1 MDWIDTAPATAC
13 LDAPARAALA
23 PLVPSDVPRGTVLF
37 RPGDAV
43 QGFVLMLEG
52 RIEVFLTG
60 ANGRELMLYAVEP
73 GQTCVQTTLGLLGEA
88 AYSGEAIAT
97 APCRL
102 VLVPRA
108 IFLKLM
114 ETSPAFRGLVFAAM
128 AVRMEEVIRLMERV
142 SFQSVE
148 SRLAGWLVARAE
160 GGRVQ
165 ATHAE
170 IAAQIGS
177 AREVVSRRLDAF
189 ARRGWV
195 RTERGAVELR
205 DAPALARLAATEAL

>member
-97 APCRL
+97 APCRR
-102 VLVPRA
+102 RA
-108 IFLKLM
+108 ST
-114 ETSPAFRGLVFAAM
+114 TSAAP
-128 AVRMEEVIRLMERV
+128 
-142 SFQSVE
+142 
-148 SRLAGWLVARAE
+148 
-160 GGRVQ
+160 
-165 ATHAE
+165 
-170 IAAQIGS
+170 
-177 AREVVSRRLDAF
+177 D
-189 ARRGWV
+189 
-195 RTERGAVELR
+195 
-205 DAPALARLAATEAL
+205 

>member
-1 MDWIDTAPATAC
+1 MSWIDTAPALAC
-13 LDAPARAALA
+13 LDDAARTALA
-23 PLVPSDVPRGTVLF
+23 PLIPADVPRGTVLF
-37 RPGDAV
+37 RPGDKV
-43 QGFVLMLEG
+43 QGFVLVLEG

-60 ANGRELMLYAVEP
+60 ATGRELMLYAVEP
-73 GQTCVQTTLGLLGEA
+73 GETCVQTTLGLLGEA
-88 AYSGEAIAT
+88 EYTGEAIAT
-97 APCRL
+97 QPCRL
-102 VLVPRA
+102 VLVPRP
-108 IFLKLM
+108 IFLRLM
-114 ETSPAFRGLVFAAM
+114 GESPAFRSLVFAAM
-128 AVRMEEVIRLMERV
+128 ASRMEEVIRLMERV

-148 SRLAGWLVARAE
+148 SRLADWLVARAE
-160 GGRVQ
+160 AGRIA

-205 DAPALARLAATEAL
+205 DVAALRRLALADG

>member
-1 MDWIDTAPATAC
+1 MDWIDTAPELAC
-13 LDAPARAALA
+13 LDAAARQALV
-23 PLVPSDVPRGTVLF
+23 PLVPVEVPRGAVLF
-37 RPGDAV
+37 RPGDPV
-43 QGFVLMLEG
+43 QGFVLLLAG

-73 GQTCVQTTLGLLGEA
+73 GQTCVQTTLGLLGA
-88 AYSGEAIAT
+88 ADYSGEAVTTTPA
-97 APCRL
+97 RL
-102 VLVPRA
+102 VLVPQP
-108 IFLKLM
+108 IFLRLI
-114 ETSPAFRGLVFAAM
+114 ESSPGFRRLVFAAM
-128 AVRMEEVIRLMERV
+128 ANRMEEVIRLMERV

-160 GGRVQ
+160 GGRVVT
-165 ATHAE
+165 THAE

-195 RTERGAVELR
+195 RTERGAVELC
-205 DAPALARLAATEAL
+205 DAAALGRLALAQD

>member
-1 MDWIDTAPATAC
+1 MSWIDDTPNLAC
-13 LDAPARAALA
+13 LEPSARAALA
-23 PLVPSDVPRGTVLF
+23 PLVPVDMPRGAVLF

-43 QGFVLMLEG
+43 QGFVLLLAG

-73 GQTCVQTTLGLLGEA
+73 GQTCVQTTLGLLGA
-88 AYSGEAIAT
+88 AEYSGEAITT
-97 APCRL
+97 APARV
-102 VLVPRA
+102 VLVPQPVFFR
-108 IFLKLM
+108 LM
-114 ETSPAFRGLVFAAM
+114 EGSPAFRALVFAAM
-128 AVRMEEVIRLMERV
+128 ANRMEEVIRLMERV

-160 GGRVQ
+160 GGRVVT
-165 ATHAE
+165 THAE

-195 RTERGAVELR
+195 RTERGAVELCDPAALGR
-205 DAPALARLAATEAL
+205 LALAQD

>member
-1 MDWIDTAPATAC
+1 MTWIDAAPALAC
-13 LDAPARAALA
+13 LDDTARAALA
-23 PLVPSDVPRGTVLF
+23 PLGPVEVPKGTVLF

-60 ANGRELMLYAVEP
+60 ANGRELLLYAVEP

-88 AYSGEAIAT
+88 SYSGEAIT
-97 APCRL
+97 TQTSRL
-102 VLVPRA
+102 VLVPRPV
-108 IFLKLM
+108 FLKLM
-114 ETSPAFRGLVFAAM
+114 ESSAGFRSLVFAAM
-128 AVRMEEVIRLMERV
+128 AVRMEDLIRLMERV

-160 GGRVQ
+160 AGRVA

-170 IAAQIGS
+170 IAVQIGS

-195 RTERGAVELR
+195 RTERGAVELC
-205 DAPALARLAATEAL
+205 DAAALSKLAATETV